1 MITEETTDE
10 KIKKDGILEFGK
22 TIEMEDRRKKKML
35 SNIVREKR
43 KEMKIKRD
51 NIKLKRKQADNNSY
65 ELTEQQVQPAPTPV
79 IIYKKEEQVQ
89 PAPSPNR

>member
-65 ELTEQQVQPAPTPV
+65 ELIEQQVQPAPTPV

-89 PAPSPNR
+89 PAPSPYR

>member
-1 MITEETTDE
+1 
-10 KIKKDGILEFGK
+10 
-22 TIEMEDRRKKKML
+22 MEDRRKKKML
-35 SNIVREKR
+35 SDIVREKR
-43 KEMKIKRD
+43 NEIKIKRD